1 MTAAYYDY
9 LKLPG
14 YFILTFKM
22 FDKSGKKTF
31 KNFKKFVPESKNEDD
46 DKLNFF
52 SGKHS
57 LVQHKVLTLFF
68 SLLSRE

>member
-1 MTAAYYDY
+1 MKLEKKNNNDIIIVTAAYYDY

-31 KNFKKFVPESKNEDD
+31 KNLKKFVPESKNKDD

-52 SGKHS
+52 P
-57 LVQHKVLTLFF
+57 VNIV
-68 SLLSRE
+68 